1 MNSRLTKHLKTK
13 EQKEEFEK
21 RILGCK
27 DVLEVISN
35 LLEEDLRK
43 IDKDSLNKEHYFMPA
58 WSEYQADR
66 NGSKRQLKKI
76 LTLLEV

>member
-1 MNSRLTKHLKTK
+1 MNSRLTKHLKSQK
-13 EQKEEFEK
+13 QKEEFEK
-21 RILGCK
+21 RILSCK
-27 DVLEVISN
+27 DVLEVIGN
-35 LLEEDLRK
+35 LLEEDLST

-76 LTLLEV
+76 INLLEV

>member
-13 EQKEEFEK
+13 EQREEFEK
-21 RILGCK
+21 RILGCQ

-35 LLEEDLRK
+35 LLEGDLRK
-43 IDKDSLNKEHYFMPA
+43 IDKDSLNKEHYFMPSWA
-58 WSEYQADR
+58 EYQADR